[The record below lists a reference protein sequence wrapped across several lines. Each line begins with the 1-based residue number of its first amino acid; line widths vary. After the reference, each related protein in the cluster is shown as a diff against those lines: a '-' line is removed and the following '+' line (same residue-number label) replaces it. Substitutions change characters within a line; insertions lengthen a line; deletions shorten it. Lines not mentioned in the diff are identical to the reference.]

1 MIIVVSLAATMI
13 IGLVEQASC
22 HDHHHNHQHQN
33 FRHHHPPNVQYS
45 SSLKQNQQQQP
56 ESQTPPTDESV
67 DSISTN
73 NSNQIRTVS
82 GPSGRRAIKYCADL
96 SPLKEFLTTQIEP
109 YYTPI
114 IGLLPENLQLV
125 LLDESSF
132 GGFTTASFVLL
143 ASCFLL
149 GLLGWFAT
157 ARYMQTSAEN
167 SSACL
172 NEQLLALKL
181 ALNQANL
188 KTNTF
193 EHEIG
198 THIFLFISFLKLN

>member
-1 MIIVVSLAATMI
+1 MIIVVSLATTMI

-22 HDHHHNHQHQN
+22 HDHHQNQN

-45 SSLKQNQQQQP
+45 SSLNKQKQQP
-56 ESQTPPTDESV
+56 PTEESS

-82 GPSGRRAIKYCADL
+82 GPTGRRAIKYCADL
-96 SPLKEFLTTQIEP
+96 SPLKEFLSTQIEP

-114 IGLLPENLQLV
+114 IGLLPENVQLV

-198 THIFLFISFLKLN
+198 RKIFLLVFLNSIF